1 MNFTIGDIMDI
12 SVKGNLITTFFGPA
26 RLNKYLQYTCH
37 EIKTALSPPL
47 IIKVNI
53 NSKRNSKKLIYHSK
67 KAIALYHFQDILL
80 FEISIYVYVT
90 GWS

>member
-26 RLNKYLQYTCH
+26 RLDKYLQYTCH
-37 EIKTALSPPL
+37 EIKTALSLPL

-53 NSKRNSKKLIYHSK
+53 TSN
-67 KAIALYHFQDILL
+67 AI
-80 FEISIYVYVT
+80 
-90 GWS
+90 